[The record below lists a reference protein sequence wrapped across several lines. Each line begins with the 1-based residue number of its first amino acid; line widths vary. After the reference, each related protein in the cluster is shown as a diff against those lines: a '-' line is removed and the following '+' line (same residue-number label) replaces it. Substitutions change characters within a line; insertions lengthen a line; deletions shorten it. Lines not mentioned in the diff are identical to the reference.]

1 MGGVTPFKLR
11 RIDGPAVRE
20 PTEAVFMDQ
29 GGDPIPTRDD
39 LESAY
44 LLEDGDGLLAF
55 ASEAQKQIVAWREGY
70 RQPR

>member
-1 MGGVTPFKLR
+1 
-11 RIDGPAVRE
+11 
-20 PTEAVFMDQ
+20 MDQ